1 MKIKVKIW
9 FKDII
14 EKEIEVNI
22 ENFVSDETASIIA
35 FDYALDELFAQG
47 FGWNWEKIE
56 EGD

>member
-9 FKDII
+9 FKDIM

-47 FGWNWEKIE
+47 FGWDWEKIE
-56 EGD
+56 